1 MSRYSDA
8 VTQLQSAAK
17 PNYGA
22 PAYSRWVN
30 RPWGRRLAALA
41 YTAGLT
47 PNQVTGLSAI
57 ASLGGVLLI
66 GWPRPSV
73 PVAVLITFL
82 LLLGYAL
89 DSADGQ
95 LARLTSTSSPA
106 GEWLDH
112 MVDTAKPV
120 LVHGAV
126 LVSWLRFG
134 DTDSWWW
141 ALVPLAF
148 ILVWMMAFFGW
159 QLAEL
164 LKKRAGVSPSPPT
177 TAPVL
182 RSLLRAPS
190 DWGVVC
196 LVFLAWSTPVFPA
209 AYALLMLANAA
220 ITFAAV
226 PVWYRQVAAAARP

>member
-8 VTQLQSAAK
+8 VEQLRSAAK

-30 RPWGRRLAALA
+30 RPLGRRLAAVA
-41 YTAGLT
+41 STIGLT
-47 PNQVTGLSAI
+47 PNRVTALSAL
-57 ASLGGVLLI
+57 ASLGGVLLLA
-66 GWPRPSV
+66 WPQPSV
-73 PVAVLITFL
+73 LVGVLVTAL

-95 LARLTSTSSPA
+95 LARLTGTSSPA

-126 LVSWLRFG
+126 LIGWLRFG
-134 DTDSWWW
+134 DTERWWW

-164 LKKRAGVSPSPPT
+164 LKQRSGATSSTPT
-177 TAPVL
+177 TAPVM

-196 LVFLAWSTPVFPA
+196 LVFVVWSTPVFAPA
-209 AYALLMLANAA
+209 YTLLMLANAG
-220 ITFAAV
+220 ITLAAL
-226 PVWYRQVAAAARP
+226 PVWYRQVVAADRR

>member
-1 MSRYSDA
+1 LSRYSDA
-8 VTQLQSAAK
+8 VAQLRSAAK

-22 PAYSRWVN
+22 PAYSRWLN
-30 RPWGRRLAALA
+30 RPLGRRLAALA

-47 PNQVTGLSAI
+47 PNQVTGLSAL
-57 ASLGGVLLI
+57 ASLGGVVLI
-66 GWPRPSV
+66 AWPEPSV
-73 PVAVLITFL
+73 LLGVLITL
-82 LLLGYAL
+82 RLLLGYAL

-95 LARLTSTSSPA
+95 LARLTGSSSPA

-134 DTDSWWW
+134 DSLDWWW
-141 ALVPLAF
+141 ALVPLTF
-148 ILVWMMAFFGW
+148 ILIWMMAFFGW
-159 QLAEL
+159 QLGEL
-164 LKKRAGVSPSPPT
+164 LKQRAGAPGQTPKG
-177 TAPVL
+177 APVL

-196 LVFLAWSTPVFPA
+196 LVFLLWSTPAFWPG
-209 AYALLMLANAA
+209 YTTLMIANAV
-220 ITFAAV
+220 ITLAAL
-226 PVWYRQVAAAARP
+226 PVWFRQVSNATPA